1 MSLEKIS
8 PQVLNQIM
16 QGNDLVLKTWIQ
28 HDILMKYPGEVK
40 LLQNMYQRAF
50 IKFREMI
57 PELRTGD
64 KNYEN

>member
-1 MSLEKIS
+1 MSLKKL
-8 PQVLNQIM
+8 PTQVLNQIM

-28 HDILMKYPGEVK
+28 HDILVKYPGEVK

-57 PELRTGD
+57 PELRIGES
-64 KNYEN
+64 NYEN